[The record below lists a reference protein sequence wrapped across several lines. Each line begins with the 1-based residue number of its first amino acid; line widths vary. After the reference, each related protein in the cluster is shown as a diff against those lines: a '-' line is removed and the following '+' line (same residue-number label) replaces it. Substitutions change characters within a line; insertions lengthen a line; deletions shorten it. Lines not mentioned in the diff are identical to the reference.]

1 MYTSESMR
9 LNGFVKSHIAR
20 PSDLYARLGR
30 VQRVFH
36 TSDEDIPLN
45 FNGTQE
51 QLEYIQRFDEI
62 QAEEERR
69 RAFFEHDHEK
79 ESESDS
85 DSDPGK

>member
-9 LNGFVKSHIAR
+9 LNHFVKSHIAR

-30 VQRVFH
+30 VQRDFH

-62 QAEEERR
+62 QAEDERR
-69 RAFFEHDHEK
+69 RSFVESQQQDVVS
-79 ESESDS
+79 ESESD
-85 DSDPGK
+85 

>member
-9 LNGFVKSHIAR
+9 LNYFVKSHISR
-20 PSDLYARLGR
+20 PSALYARLGR
-30 VQRVFH
+30 VQRDFH

-51 QLEYIQRFDEI
+51 QLEYIQRFDEV

-69 RAFFEHDHEK
+69 RSFVESQQQDVVS
-79 ESESDS
+79 ESESD
-85 DSDPGK
+85 